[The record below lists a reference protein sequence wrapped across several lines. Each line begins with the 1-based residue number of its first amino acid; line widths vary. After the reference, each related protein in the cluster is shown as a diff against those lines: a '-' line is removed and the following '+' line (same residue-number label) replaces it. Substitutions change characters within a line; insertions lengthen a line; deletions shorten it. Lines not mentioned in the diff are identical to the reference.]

1 MGKARD
7 LARVIVDS
15 SGAIAAGNLGNAI
28 PADGS
33 ITTSKL
39 ANDAVTSDKIAS
51 NAVGS
56 SEISSSAIT
65 AQKIGFTGSVLSVV
79 SANNESFM
87 NTSSSDGMELV
98 STSITPVNNNSR
110 FLIHA
115 KTGGWSGD
123 DSEIWL
129 EYSIN
134 GGGWVRNNILNGKGD
149 RKCIGDLCWTHISN
163 GGAMNVMTSV
173 VADFGT
179 GINTLGIR
187 MMGAAENNNAGGL
200 YINTGG
206 AGGWGGF
213 NYDSCQTHLVIMELR
228 R

>member
-7 LARVIVDS
+7 LARLLVNS
-15 SGAIAAGNLGNAI
+15 SGAIDASNLGNAI

-33 ITTSKL
+33 ITTAKL
-39 ANDAVTSDKIAS
+39 ANDAVTTAKIANS
-51 NAVGS
+51 AVGS
-56 SEISSSAIT
+56 SKLSDASVT
-65 AQKIGFTGSVLSVV
+65 VPKIGFSGSVLSVV

-98 STSITPVNNNSR
+98 STSMSPILNNSK
-110 FLIHA
+110 FLIMA

-149 RKCIGDLCWTHISN
+149 RKCIGDMSWSHLSN
-163 GGAMNVMTSV
+163 GGAMNVSTSV

-179 GINTLGIR
+179 GINSLGIR
-187 MMGAAENNNAGGL
+187 LMGAAENNNSGGL

-206 AGGWGGF
+206 GGGWGGF
-213 NYDSCQTHLVIMELR
+213 NYDSCQTHIVIMEIR